1 MNNKLITLLYLF
13 FFISCESTDKS
24 PIFNNSFLENEIIYV
39 VTMKS
44 NGKTSDEISIFSRL
58 YTELIEYNEPY
69 TYGWGFFQ
77 KGENIMLIERYKN
90 ESAALNHINNISPG
104 GNLEKQFGQFINHFE
119 IVEINVYGNISDNLK
134 TTINEF
140 NIPTSYNST
149 IAKYSRE

>member
-39 VTMKS
+39 TMKS

-58 YTELIEYNEPY
+58 YTDLIEYNEPY

-134 TTINEF
+134 TTINGF